1 MELAWNQM
9 LGMQHRCVQF
19 IRRYF
24 SRPADLVECI
34 MQYRP
39 SILHFGCQGTRQ
51 SLNLAFNSFVTNE
64 QLADAL
70 ENLNSGRT
78 PVQLVVANER
88 MLIERRRASS
98 RRAPRLCHRSQTAR
112 QRLGCHRLQ

>member
-39 SILHFGCQGTRQ
+39 SILHFGCHGTEK
-51 SLNLAFNSFVTNE
+51 SLNLAFNSFVTIE

-70 ENLNSGRT
+70 ESLNRGSST
-78 PVQLVVANER
+78 PVQLVVVNACW
-88 MLIERRRASS
+88 SS
-98 RRAPRLCHRSQTAR
+98 AAAQA
-112 QRLGCHRLQ
+112 LGG